1 VIQNHE
7 QIREIRV
14 QNHHHDS
21 HKDSQTEEKR
31 ARLPLSARFLLF
43 AISILVLNGYLL
55 SHKTDKVIE
64 QAFLAQAD
72 QKIHLLLD
80 QIRRNVEQ
88 ERIALTD
95 AALAAEVDY
104 LNRHSDFGWQLH
116 IQDLY
121 AFDANGDI
129 IAHSQAQRGQKA
141 LQPGSTYY
149 RVIHDRQ
156 PSLGES
162 REHRTDSGFIKA
174 DYLLPMTLPGGAIA
188 GIEAEVDITGLKKAI
203 SSFDGPFEQSMWNT
217 ILISSLL
224 MLLFLGGLIHFRL
237 TGPIQRLH
245 RCVQALSRGELDS
258 RVSVTTR
265 DEMGQLASGVNHL
278 AESIQELLREQ
289 ERTYMATL
297 SALAQALEA
306 KDPYT
311 AAHSGR
317 VSRYAVKLGQQLG
330 LETDQLALLK
340 KGALMHDLG
349 KIGIHDTILNKPS
362 ALTDAE
368 YQEMKKHPVMTAAIM
383 KPLKRFS
390 AFAEIAAWHH
400 ERWDGTGYP
409 DGLKGDEIPL
419 LARIVAIADTW
430 DAMTGDRIYR
440 PGMPVTKALNILE
453 SEQDQGQ
460 FDPELIRVFIAMIR
474 QEQPEDAPSAAEYSS
489 RPNTSV

>member
-1 VIQNHE
+1 ME
-7 QIREIRV
+7 
-14 QNHHHDS
+14 HHQHQS
-21 HKDSQTEEKR
+21 HTGSRSERKR

-43 AISILVLNGYLL
+43 AISILLLNGFLL
-55 SHKTDKVIE
+55 SSKTDKVIE

-88 ERIALTD
+88 QRIALTD
-95 AALAAEVDY
+95 EALAAEVDY
-104 LNRHSDFGWQLH
+104 LNRHADFGWQLH

-121 AFDANGDI
+121 AFDANGQI
-129 IAHSQAQRGQKA
+129 LAHSQSQRGQKT
-141 LQPGSTYY
+141 LQPGSAYS

-162 REHRTDSGFIKA
+162 RERRADSDAIKA
-174 DYLLPMTLPGGAIA
+174 DYLLPMTLPDGAIA
-188 GIEAEVDITGLKKAI
+188 GIEAEVDITGLKNAI

-217 ILISSLL
+217 ILLSSLL
-224 MLLFLGGLIHFRL
+224 MLLMLGGLIHFRL

-245 RCVQALSRGELDS
+245 RCVQALSSGDLDN
-258 RVSVTTR
+258 RVTVTAR
-265 DEMGQLASGVNHL
+265 DELGQLASGVNHL
-278 AESIQELLREQ
+278 ADSIQELLREQ

-330 LETDQLALLK
+330 LEADQLALLK

-349 KIGIHDTILNKPS
+349 KIGIHDTILNKPA

-440 PGMPVTKALNILE
+440 PGMPITKALNILE

-474 QEQPEDAPSAAEYSS
+474 QEQPEDDRMEAASS
-489 RPNTSV
+489 ILQPL

>member
-1 VIQNHE
+1 MA
-7 QIREIRV
+7 
-14 QNHHHDS
+14 HHQHQS
-21 HKDSQTEEKR
+21 YKDSRTERKR

-43 AISILVLNGYLL
+43 AISILVLNGFLL
-55 SHKTDKVIE
+55 SHKTDEVIE

-88 ERIALTD
+88 QRIALTD
-95 AALAAEVDY
+95 EALAAEVDY
-104 LNRHSDFGWQLH
+104 LNRHADFGWQLH

-121 AFDANGDI
+121 AFDANGHI
-129 IAHSQAQRGQKA
+129 LAHSQSQRGQKT
-141 LQPGSTYY
+141 LQPGSAYF

-162 REHRTDSGFIKA
+162 RERRADSDAIKA
-174 DYLLPMTLPGGAIA
+174 DYLLPMTLSDGTVA
-188 GIEAEVDITGLKKAI
+188 GIEAEVDITGLKNAI

-217 ILISSLL
+217 ILLSSLL
-224 MLLFLGGLIHFRL
+224 MLLMLGGLIHFRL

-245 RCVQALSRGELDS
+245 RCVQALSRGDLDN
-258 RVSVTTR
+258 RVTVTAR
-265 DEMGQLASGVNHL
+265 DELGQLGSGVNHL
-278 AESIQELLREQ
+278 ADSIQELLREQ

-330 LETDQLALLK
+330 LDTDKLALLK

-349 KIGIHDTILNKPS
+349 KIGIHDTILNKP
-362 ALTDAE
+362 
-368 YQEMKKHPVMTAAIM
+368 AIM

-440 PGMPVTKALNILE
+440 PGMPITKALGILE
-453 SEQDQGQ
+453 AEQDLGQ

-474 QEQPEDAPSAAEYSS
+474 QEQGEPGYSIAERLARPGTTDETLEALTPSSS
-489 RPNTSV
+489 